1 MKIGTFMRGMVVGV
15 ATGVLLDTALRPS
28 PKFRKT
34 QAGTACPALWTRPW
48 TRSAPGCN
56 STRYRA
62 GGQRLCK
69 PLPARQIFCLPRKIP
84 S

>member
-34 QAGTACPALWTRPW
+34 QAGKAMHRLSCALDEAVEASSEPEMRVV
-48 TRSAPGCN
+48 
-56 STRYRA
+56 YRKLNEKLA
-62 GGQRLCK
+62 ALKGDDR
-69 PLPARQIFCLPRKIP
+69 R
-84 S
+84 

>member
-34 QAGTACPALWTRPW
+34 QAGKAMHRLSCALDEAEDEVC
-48 TRSAPGCN
+48 S
-56 STRYRA
+56 
-62 GGQRLCK
+62 RL
-69 PLPARQIFCLPRKIP
+69 Q
-84 S
+84 

>member
-34 QAGTACPALWTRPW
+34 QAGKAMYRLSCALDEAVDEVC
-48 TRSAPGCN
+48 S
-56 STRYRA
+56 
-62 GGQRLCK
+62 RL
-69 PLPARQIFCLPRKIP
+69 Q
-84 S
+84 